1 MASGGGIGKAC
12 ATGKDRLR
20 WTPVLSMAFEDAVNK
35 TGGMDCT
42 TPAAIKEELRP
53 LGLTVGQIKSH
64 LQKVRRDRLQASK
77 TSREPTTV
85 KEILLKAKLEDEL
98 KRLPFE
104 C

>member
-1 MASGGGIGKAC
+1 MASGGGVGKVC

-20 WTPVLSMAFEDAVNK
+20 WTPVLSMAFEDAVRK
-35 TGGMDCT
+35 TGGIDCT
-42 TPAAIKEELRP
+42 TPSAIVEELRP

-64 LQKVRRDRLQASK
+64 LQKVRRDRFQSQK
-77 TSREPTTV
+77 TSREPATAR
-85 KEILLKAKLEDEL
+85 EILLKAKLEDEL